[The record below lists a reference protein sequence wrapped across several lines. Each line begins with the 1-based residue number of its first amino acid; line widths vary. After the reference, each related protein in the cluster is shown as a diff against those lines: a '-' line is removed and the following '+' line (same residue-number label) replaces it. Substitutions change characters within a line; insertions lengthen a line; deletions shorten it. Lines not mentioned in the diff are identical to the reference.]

1 MAPPKKYPDE
11 LRQRAVARWREA
23 DPRPPIAHLA
33 REMGIHPEALRT
45 WIRRDE
51 IARGERPEP
60 LFDEGG
66 LAVDETREFGAV
78 FERAVRDRVDVVLIG
93 LAQVTGVGAGDR
105 AFVSHPGD
113 GDGCVET
120 P

>member
-60 LFDEGG
+60 LSRGDAEELARLRKENARLRWAVEVLTSASALFAAELLRERPQKPLPKRPKPEG
-66 LAVDETREFGAV
+66 
-78 FERAVRDRVDVVLIG
+78 
-93 LAQVTGVGAGDR
+93 
-105 AFVSHPGD
+105 
-113 GDGCVET
+113 
-120 P
+120 